1 MPKLVFRAHLEF
13 GFQIVVQS
21 CAQLWCQATV
31 YFSFIAAFITFGW
44 FFFFFCIALFSKCVQ
59 AASKR
64 AKTCMKC
71 RNRSKR
77 NHLGQ
82 LGGCLASSFASRI
95 RQRTDRRGVLPES
108 LMRAINTGK
117 SMLAGIL
124 SQTSG
129 SWLFPVIY
137 CPHHRRPIRA
147 CKEEAPPHCAIAL
160 GHRRSCPTEAAGGPE
175 GWDPHVRHND
185 TVTGDSSWGDHL
197 QLIIRHWRVMN
208 PNDLTGAEREI
219 N

>member
-1 MPKLVFRAHLEF
+1 M
-13 GFQIVVQS
+13 I
-21 CAQLWCQATV
+21 
-31 YFSFIAAFITFGW
+31 

-59 AASKR
+59 AASER

-175 GWDPHVRHND
+175 GWDPHVRHNEARD
-185 TVTGDSSWGDHL
+185 RRL
-197 QLIIRHWRVMN
+197 QLGRSLTAHH
-208 PNDLTGAEREI
+208 PPLTGNEPKRPDRSRERDKLSTTEVERI
-219 N
+219 QI

>member
-1 MPKLVFRAHLEF
+1 MPKLFFRAHLQF

-21 CAQLWCQATV
+21 CAQLLGQATF
-31 YFSFIAAFITFGW
+31 YLNFIAAFITFGW
-44 FFFFFCIALFSKCVQ
+44 CFCIALFSKRVQ
-59 AASKR
+59 AASKW

-77 NHLGQ
+77 NHLMQ
-82 LGGCLASSFASRI
+82 LGGCLARSLASRI

-108 LMRAINTGK
+108 LMRAINTIK

-137 CPHHRRPIRA
+137 CPHHWRPIRA
-147 CKEEAPPHCAIAL
+147 CRKKRRLTAPSLWVTVSPVQRKPL
-160 GHRRSCPTEAAGGPE
+160 EDRRAGT
-175 GWDPHVRHND
+175 HTSD
-185 TVTGDSSWGDHL
+185 TMRPVTGNSSWGDHL

-208 PNDLTGAEREI
+208 LNDLTGAEREI